1 MTIGTLGVIAAG
13 TIAGIAVYN
22 VAAQSTTAVPPSAQ
36 MLQVAPSPA
45 LPAPIT
51 GELPALP
58 ALPEVGTP
66 TTTPATS
73 QEVSVADVEG
83 ISRTSATAAVL
94 AAAPGSPIKATAVNK
109 DGYRSW
115 AVQVRRADGS
125 VVTAYVDR
133 GTGVIFAWN
142 LDKAAPTSAGAGG
155 YQDDDSMES
164 EYEGDKGKDED
175 ESGETEHETE
185 HEDGETEHADGDDD

>member
-36 MLQVAPSPA
+36 MLQVTPSPA

-58 ALPEVGTP
+58 EVGTPTTTP

-73 QEVSVADVEG
+73 QEVSVADVAG

-164 EYEGDKGKDED
+164 EYEGDKGED
-175 ESGETEHETE
+175 ESGEGKASEAE
-185 HEDGETEHADGDDD
+185 HEDDYEDGDDD

>member
-164 EYEGDKGKDED
+164 EYEGDKGNGEMEYETEVEDED
-175 ESGETEHETE
+175 EHENE
-185 HEDGETEHADGDDD
+185 YEDGDDD